1 MDDSLR
7 NDRPAGVQ
15 TKMFSFLAL
24 ILLFPAMSRSQENA
38 AADSARKF
46 ISGGSYD
53 AAIVILQEAVKHQNN
68 SAEMYRLL
76 GEASHRKQ
84 NLGEAVDAYL
94 SAAARED
101 CDTCHQ
107 DYDSICVIFLE
118 KKDYSST
125 VRYAE
130 QARRRHSPRGEAVL
144 ALIHII
150 KGDSLA
156 ANQNFDDAMDEY
168 NESLKIL
175 EDTLAYQRIL
185 SVYASQERR
194 KELME
199 KAAELVKQFPAFYAP
214 KRFLSEAYYDA
225 GMILV
230 TKGNPEKAIRMFTG
244 AMEIDPL
251 HASELSIEIADCYM
265 SLRDTSQA
273 FIYYGNALFDTAFSS
288 DAALALSNIYMGRNQ
303 YEYALRTVKNSINIF
318 PASSSCWRQLGEIY
332 VKLGK
337 NAESVESQKIAAKL
351 GDDVSQK
358 RLSIN
363 HISYDAPDVK
373 VLPWLAE
380 DPFDATWWEKSLS
393 QGFPNP
399 SDVVPVDR
407 EPVPVK
413 QVAPEYP
420 VPARDGGIEGTVW
433 IRCLIDER
441 GRVRKTIIT
450 MSESPLLNDAAAAA
464 ARRWRFTPAVFHG
477 RPVAVWITIPFP
489 FKLNTQIFR

>member
-1 MDDSLR
+1 MNDSLR
-7 NDRPAGVQ
+7 SDRRVDVRARIL
-15 TKMFSFLAL
+15 SFMAL
-24 ILLFPAMSRSQENA
+24 ISLFPAMSRSQENA
-38 AADSARKF
+38 TADSARKF

-53 AAIVILQEAVKHQNN
+53 AAIVILQEAIKHENN

-76 GEASHRKQ
+76 GEALHRKQ
-84 NLGEAVDAYL
+84 SLGESVDAYL
-94 SAAARED
+94 SAVARQG
-101 CDTCHQ
+101 CDTCHR

-125 VRYAE
+125 LKYAE
-130 QARRRHSPRGEAVL
+130 QARRRHSPTAAATL
-144 ALIHII
+144 AQVHIM

-156 ANQNFDDAMDEY
+156 ACQNFDDAMDEY

-175 EDTLAYQRIL
+175 DDTLAYQRIL
-185 SVYASQERR
+185 LVYANQDRK
-194 KELME
+194 KELMD
-199 KAAELVKQFPAFYAP
+199 KAAELVRQFPEFYAP

-225 GMILV
+225 GMILL
-230 TKGNPEKAIRMFTG
+230 TKGEHEKAIRMLTG

-251 HASELSIEIADCYM
+251 HAAELSIEIADCYM

-303 YEYALRTVKNSINIF
+303 YEVALRTVKNSINIF
-318 PASSSCWRQLGEIY
+318 PATSSCWRQLGEIY
-332 VKLGK
+332 LKQGK
-337 NAESVESQKIAAKL
+337 NMESVESQKIAAKL
-351 GDDVSQK
+351 GDDVSK
-358 RLSIN
+358 ERLRIN
-363 HISYDAPDVK
+363 HISYDAPETK
-373 VLPWLAE
+373 ALPWLTR
-380 DPFDATWWEKSLS
+380 DPFDSTLWEKSLS
-393 QGFPNP
+393 EGSPNP
-399 SDVVPVDR
+399 SDVVPVDH

-420 VPARDGGIEGTVW
+420 IPARDGGIEGTVW
-433 IRCLIDER
+433 VRCLIDEL

-477 RPVAVWITIPFP
+477 RPVAVWTTIPFT
-489 FKLNTQIFR
+489 FKLNRQIFR